1 MTEPTSAT
9 AAAAPATPP
18 TAANARAAR
27 LLNDPILPT
36 LLRLAVPNIVV
47 MLAQATANFLE
58 SYYVGKLGVPALAG
72 AALVVPLIMAMQMLS
87 AGAVGGAIS
96 SAIARALGAG
106 RHAEAEALALHAT
119 VIGVVA
125 GVVLSVGMLVLG
137 PHIYTALGGD
147 GSTLAA
153 AVTYSNA
160 VFVGTTFLW
169 LLNAFASVLR
179 GTGNMMLPACVVTG
193 GVLVL
198 VVASPLLIFGAGPIP
213 PLGIAGA
220 GYALV
225 TYYVVGCSVLLVAL
239 LRGYGGIRL
248 SFAHRLRW
256 RLFAEILGVGLFA
269 AVNSLMINVSVIT
282 ATAMVGMHGA
292 HALAGFGL
300 GIRLEYLLVPLI
312 FGFGAGMVAMVG
324 MNTGAGQH
332 ARARRVAWTG
342 ALAAAALTELIG
354 LAAALWPEAWL
365 SLFTQDAE
373 AIRMGAAYLRA
384 VAPAYGCF
392 GLGLALYFASQG
404 ARRLQWAVFA
414 SLARVAVIVTLG
426 YLTQRLWGMEIGAF
440 FAALVVGLA
449 IFAAMNAVPWLVR
462 R

>member
-1 MTEPTSAT
+1 MTEPTPAP
-9 AAAAPATPP
+9 AAAAP
-18 TAANARAAR
+18 TARPNARAAR

-36 LLRLAVPNIVV
+36 LLRLAGPNIVV

-72 AALVVPLIMAMQMLS
+72 AALVVPLVMAMQMLS

-119 VIGVVA
+119 VIGIVF
-125 GVVLSVGMLVLG
+125 GVVLSVAMLTLG
-137 PHIYTALGGD
+137 PYIYSALGGRD
-147 GSTLAA
+147 STLAA

-160 VFVGTTFLW
+160 VFIGTTFLW
-169 LLNAFASVLR
+169 LLNAFASILR
-179 GTGNMMLPACVVTG
+179 GTGNMMLPAAVVTG

-198 VVASPLLIFGAGPIP
+198 VVASPVLIFGAGPIP
-213 PLGIAGA
+213 PMGIAGA
-220 GYALV
+220 GLALV
-225 TYYVVGCSVLLVAL
+225 CYYAVGFVVLLVAL

-256 RLFAEILGVGLFA
+256 SLFAEILGVGVYA
-269 AVNSLMINVSVIT
+269 AVNSLMINLSVIT
-282 ATAMVGMHGA
+282 ATAMVGMHGP

-342 ALAAAALTELIG
+342 ALVAAALCEVIG
-354 LAAALWPEAWL
+354 LAAAIWPSAWL
-365 SLFTQDAE
+365 SLFTQDDE

-384 VAPAYGCF
+384 VAPAYGLF
-392 GLGLALYFASQG
+392 GLGLALYFAAQG
-404 ARRLQWAVFA
+404 ARRLGWSVIAAV
-414 SLARVAVIVTLG
+414 SRVAVIVVLG
-426 YLTQRLWGMEIGAF
+426 YLTQTLWHGELGGF

-449 IFAAMNAVPWLVR
+449 IFAALNAVPWIRLR
-462 R
+462 S